1 MSPSPGGI
9 DVARQQL
16 TVEQVFRVWGGGT
29 PATGVAEYW
38 HGSIPWATSADLDD
52 DFGVTSRKF
61 ITPEAVASSAT
72 HVVPKEALLV
82 ATRVGLGKVGIA
94 TQPTAYSQDCQGLV
108 PKLDGVVTRFAAYQ
122 LKLRTQEFR
131 HISRGTTIAG
141 VTKKQLLDIPFALPK
156 PAVQQK
162 IADELDLQFSR
173 LDAAIEALKRAQENL
188 KRYRASVLQA
198 AVTGRLVPTEH
209 ELAQA
214 EGRDYETGPQL
225 LTRILVERKAAGTGK
240 GKAKLPRSCTH
251 ESGNEESQP
260 SGHWPNGWCC
270 TSVGQVAI
278 PSGGITKNAK
288 RRAMPIQVPYLRV
301 GNVYANEVR
310 LDRVEKIGVTEGE
323 ITKCTLSP
331 GDLLVVEGNGSP
343 DQIGRVA
350 QWRGEIE
357 QCLHQN
363 HLIRLRPNADS
374 KWILYY
380 LLSPLGRREIER
392 VSSSSSGLHTLSI
405 GKVAAL
411 SIPLPPLAEQIRIV
425 AEVERRLSVADQ
437 MESTLTAS
445 LTRATRLRQAIL
457 KRAFSFGD
465 SYNECG

>member
-1 MSPSPGGI
+1 MTKQNRAVVRSTLGAVLPLQYGKAKSAEAGYDRPQTAVYGSSGCFDYHDKALTDGPTLVIGRKGAAGAVHYSKTACWPTDTTYYATERDGI
-9 DVARQQL
+9 HL
-16 TVEQVFRVWGGGT
+16 PF
-29 PATGVAEYW
+29 
-38 HGSIPWATSADLDD
+38 
-52 DFGVTSRKF
+52 FGF
-61 ITPEAVASSAT
+61 
-72 HVVPKEALLV
+72 LLECLN
-82 ATRVGLGKVGIA
+82 LGKLDRS
-94 TQPTAYSQDCQGLV
+94 TAIPSL
-108 PKLDGVVTRFAAYQ
+108 
-122 LKLRTQEFR
+122 
-131 HISRGTTIAG
+131 SRDDYNPII
-141 VTKKQLLDIPFALPK
+141 VQYPEKVEDQVLLC
-156 PAVQQK
+156 
-162 IADELDLQFSR
+162 EHLDLQFSR
-173 LDAAIEALKRAQENL
+173 LDAAIGALKRAQENL

-198 AVTGRLVPTEH
+198 AVTGRLVPTQH

-225 LTRILVERKAAGTGK
+225 LTRILAERKAAWPGK
-240 GKAKLPRSCTH
+240 GKAKVSRSCTR
-251 ESGNEESQP
+251 ESVNEESQP

-288 RRAMPIQVPYLRV
+288 RRVMPIQVPYLRV

-411 SIPLPPLAEQIRIV
+411 SIPLPPLAEQARIV

-445 LTRATRLRQAIL
+445 LTRAIRLRQAIL

-465 SYNECG
+465 SYNECE